1 MAVQRTVV
9 LGVLILIGLTVD
21 WAALPV
27 PQDVPW
33 PLELPFLLGLLLLVS
48 HVTGNLAADFGLP
61 RITGYIIAGLLI
73 GPSGFELV
81 TDADVASLTLID
93 QVAIALIAFS
103 AGSEIKIRE
112 VKEAGRAIAAIL
124 VSEMAMVF
132 VAVAGLVLALKPI
145 FPLTAGQ
152 GWTEAI
158 IIAAVFGSIAIA
170 NSPSV
175 AVAVINDTRSRGP
188 VSSTILGVTVLKDV
202 AVIVLFAIMLS
213 LARSVLEGGGEGLGL
228 ALAERMWWEIGGS
241 ILVGA
246 IVGWLVS
253 LYLDRWKAE
262 PILFVLG
269 VAVVVTIIADR
280 LHLEILLT
288 ALTTGFF
295 VENISEVKADRFVR
309 AVEANALPFY
319 ALFFSLAGASIHLDE
334 LRQVWALVLLL
345 VVVRAAAI
353 WLGTRVGAQVGKAG
367 PKVERYAWTGFVS
380 QAGVTLGMVTIAAEA
395 FPEWGAEMKT
405 LFVAMV
411 AIHELGGPVLLQKG
425 LEGAGE
431 AGARDRDPE
440 STPAP
445 GGAEAQPA
453 GGSAT

>member
-1 MAVQRTVV
+1 MALQRGVV
-9 LGVLILIGLTVD
+9 LGVLVLLGLGVD
-21 WAALPV
+21 WAALPI
-27 PQDVPW
+27 PQDTLW
-33 PLELPFLLGLLLLVS
+33 PLELTFLLGLLLLIS

-61 RITGYIIAGLLI
+61 RITGYIVAGLLV
-73 GPSGFELV
+73 GPSGVELV

-103 AGSEIKIRE
+103 AGAELKIRE
-112 VKEAGRAIAAIL
+112 VKEAGRAIASIL
-124 VSEMAMVF
+124 VSEMALVF
-132 VAVAGLVLALKPI
+132 VAVAGLVLLLKPV

-175 AVAVINDTRSRGP
+175 AVAVINDTRAKGP
-188 VSSTILGVTVLKDV
+188 VTSTILGVTVLKDV

-213 LARSVLEGGGEGLGL
+213 LARTMLSGDGGGLGL

-241 ILVGA
+241 IMVGA
-246 IVGWLVS
+246 IIGWLVS
-253 LYLDRWKAE
+253 LYLDRWRAE

-269 VAVVVTIIADR
+269 VAVLVTIIADR

-295 VENISEVKADRFVR
+295 VENISEVKADRFVK
-309 AVEANALPFY
+309 AVEANAMPFY

-353 WLGTRVGAQVGKAG
+353 WWGTRVGARVGQAG
-367 PKVERYAWTGFVS
+367 PAVERYAWTGFVS

-425 LEGAGE
+425 LVASGA
-431 AGARDRDPE
+431 AGARDRVEAAAGPAGAAAADAPQ
-440 STPAP
+440 PAP
-445 GGAEAQPA
+445 
-453 GGSAT
+453 

>member
-1 MAVQRTVV
+1 MALQRIFILGALVLLG
-9 LGVLILIGLTVD
+9 LGVDSVTGV
-21 WAALPV
+21 LP
-27 PQDVPW
+27 DTSPW
-33 PLELPFLLGLLLLVS
+33 PVHLTFLLGLLLLVS
-48 HVTGNLAADFGLP
+48 HVTGGLAANVGLP
-61 RITGYIIAGLLI
+61 RITGYLLAGLLI
-73 GPSGFELV
+73 GPSGVALV
-81 TDADVASLTLID
+81 TDADVASLALID

-103 AGSEIKIRE
+103 AGAELKLRE
-112 VKEAGRAIAAIL
+112 VKAAGRAIAAIL
-124 VSEMAMVF
+124 GTEMVAVF
-132 VAVAGLVLALKPI
+132 VAVAGVVLLLKPV

-152 GWTEAI
+152 GWSEAI

-188 VSSTILGVTVLKDV
+188 VTSTILGVTVLKDV

-213 LARSVLEGGGEGLGL
+213 LARTFLQGADGGLGL

-241 ILVGA
+241 IAVGA
-246 IVGWLVS
+246 GMGWLVS
-253 LYLDRWKAE
+253 LYLGRWKAE

-269 VAVVVTIIADR
+269 VAVLITVVAEQ

-295 VENISEVKADRFVR
+295 VENIAETEAEPFVR
-309 AVEANALPFY
+309 AVEVNAMPFY

-334 LRQVWALVLLL
+334 LVSVWGLVLLL
-345 VVVRAAAI
+345 VGVRAAAI
-353 WLGTRVGAQVGKAG
+353 WGGTRVGARLGGAG
-367 PKVERYAWTGFVS
+367 EMVRRHAWTGFVS

-411 AIHELGGPVLLQKG
+411 AIHELGGPVLLQRG
-425 LEGAGE
+425 LAAAGE
-431 AGARDRDPE
+431 TGARD
-440 STPAP
+440 
-445 GGAEAQPA
+445 AEAAPRSERPPVAA
-453 GGSAT
+453 G

>member
-1 MAVQRTVV
+1 MAIQRGVV
-9 LGVLILIGLTVD
+9 LGVLVLLGLGVD
-21 WAALPV
+21 WAALPI
-27 PQDVPW
+27 PQDTVW
-33 PLELPFLLGLLLLVS
+33 PLELPFLLGLLLLIS
-48 HVTGNLAADFGLP
+48 HVTGKLASDFGLP
-61 RITGYIIAGLLI
+61 KITGYIVAGLLI
-73 GPSGFELV
+73 GPSGVELV
-81 TDADVASLTLID
+81 SDADVASLALID

-103 AGSEIKIRE
+103 AGAELKIRE
-112 VKEAGRAIAAIL
+112 VKEAGRAIASIL

-132 VAVAGLVLALKPI
+132 VAVAGIVLLLKPI

-175 AVAVINDTRSRGP
+175 AVAVINDTRARGP
-188 VSSTILGVTVLKDV
+188 VASTILGVTVLKDV
-202 AVIVLFAIMLS
+202 AVIVLFAVMLS
-213 LARSVLEGGGEGLGL
+213 LARTVLSGDGGGLGL

-241 ILVGA
+241 IMVGA
-246 IVGWLVS
+246 IIGWLVS

-269 VAVVVTIIADR
+269 VAVLVTIIADR

-345 VVVRAAAI
+345 VAVRAAAI
-353 WLGTRVGAQVGKAG
+353 WFGTRAGARIGRAG
-367 PKVERYAWTGFVS
+367 PAVERYAWTGFVS

-425 LEGAGE
+425 LVASGE
-431 AGARDRDPE
+431 AGARDRPDATTGPPGHAAPE
-440 STPAP
+440 MAEPA
-445 GGAEAQPA
+445 
-453 GGSAT
+453 S